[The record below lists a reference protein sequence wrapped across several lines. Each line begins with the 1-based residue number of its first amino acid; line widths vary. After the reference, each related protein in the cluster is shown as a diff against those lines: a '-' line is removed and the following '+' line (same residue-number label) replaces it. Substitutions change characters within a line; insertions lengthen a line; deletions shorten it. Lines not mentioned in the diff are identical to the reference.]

1 MSAPFQV
8 LRLLLCVLLFPR
20 PFFVSFKLRPDRGLF
35 FAAFFVCLNR
45 FCKVN
50 KGNLF
55 PGFYLCFQFVNG
67 RGVVDDTVKAVV
79 ILLDCVLNVL

>member
-1 MSAPFQV
+1 MIF
-8 LRLLLCVLLFPR
+8 CFCGFLFPR
-20 PFFVSFKLRPDRGLF
+20 PFFIGFKLRPDRGLF

-55 PGFYLCFQFVNG
+55 PGFYLCFQFVNR
-67 RGVVDDTVKAVV
+67 RGVVDDTVKVV
-79 ILLDCVLNVL
+79 VVLLDCVLDVL